1 MHKNKKNQTK
11 AKPSHVTFKLTTRSI
26 FRFSRQTMQY
36 QNNQNSIYK
45 LILQMKNTIM
55 TLNSA
60 HFTDD
65 LHKDH
70 HQISRRNFTA
80 MPPEIK
86 LP

>member
-1 MHKNKKNQTK
+1 
-11 AKPSHVTFKLTTRSI
+11 
-26 FRFSRQTMQY
+26 
-36 QNNQNSIYK
+36 
-45 LILQMKNTIM
+45 MKNTIM

-65 LHKDH
+65 RHKDH

-80 MPPEIK
+80 MPPETK